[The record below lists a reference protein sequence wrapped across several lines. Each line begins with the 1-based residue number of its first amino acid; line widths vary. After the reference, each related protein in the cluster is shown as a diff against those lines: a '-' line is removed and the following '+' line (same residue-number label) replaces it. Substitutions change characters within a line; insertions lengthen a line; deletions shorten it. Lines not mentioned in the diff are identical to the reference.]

1 MQTQH
6 AAPHYFSQHSEELR
20 DNFDRHEPVVTLV
33 QQPSRVDK
41 KMMTQEQQSNKRPYS
56 VKERYVSNGSAPTS
70 YNASPMSSVQA
81 QAPVVMPYESWNSVP
96 LYIVPY
102 GSMSQPYYPAHT
114 QPSPAAEMY
123 PSYDPYAPPPASAPM
138 IYHVVPA
145 AGEDGA
151 VSYAPVPAPHASSES
166 PVLHASDHSEV
177 SEQSRKRTYTT
188 QESGGGGSS
197 SKKSKLNSS
206 LHQKLANVDIPEDL
220 LEPERTYTPEQ
231 QAKWE
236 EMFRRLVRFKAT
248 KGHCRVP
255 EGYEDSKLVHWVGN
269 QRKVMSRRERG
280 LAVGRFDQNRID
292 MLNSIGF
299 EWARTRRN
307 TATPNDRRS
316 WEEMFQK
323 LATFKETHGH
333 TRVPVSLDAKLANW
347 VRNQRTAMSR
357 MKRGLPYRCLNARR
371 IKLMD
376 SIGFAWLAS
385 KDGVEDDSDLESLE

>member
-1 MQTQH
+1 M
-6 AAPHYFSQHSEELR
+6 
-20 DNFDRHEPVVTLV
+20 

-41 KMMTQEQQSNKRPYS
+41 KMTTQEDAGTANFVRRNGLAQQPNKRPS
-56 VKERYVSNGSAPTS
+56 NVKERYISSGSVPS
-70 YNASPMSSVQA
+70 SHNASPMSSLQA

-96 LYIVPY
+96 MYIVPY
-102 GSMSQPYYPAHT
+102 GSMPQPYFPAHT
-114 QPSPAAEMY
+114 QPPAEMF
-123 PSYDPYAPPPASAPM
+123 PCYDPYAPPPPSASLM
-138 IYHVVPA
+138 YHVVPA

-151 VSYAPVPAPHASSES
+151 VVSYAPIPVPLANSES
-166 PVLHASDHSEV
+166 PVLHASDHSEA
-177 SEQSRKRTYTT
+177 SEQSRKRTYPT
-188 QESGGGGSS
+188 QESEGSS
-197 SKKSKLNSS
+197 SSNNKKSKLNSS
-206 LHQKLANVDIPEDL
+206 LHVKLANVNVDIPEDL
-220 LEPERTYTPEQ
+220 LEAERTYTPEQ

-255 EGYEDSKLVHWVGN
+255 EGYEDAKLVHWVGN

-307 TATPNDRRS
+307 ATTPNDRRS

-385 KDGVEDDSDLESLE
+385 KDGVEEDSDLESHDGSK